1 MGLYE
6 SIMQSSLS
14 QSLDRVPTAQRTTSD
29 RYESLRAFPSRPTLD
44 ESRYGS
50 PYAPREARYRE
61 AQADPDYGVGE
72 ATPRVTK
79 VHQYRTMSG
88 RLNERIYVVS
98 SNVVSMAYNSERQT
112 LTVEFQ
118 RWVKGVGRVIG
129 GGARYIYF
137 DISLAEWKSAKTAGS
152 KGKWVWAVLRRG
164 GKSYTRVR

>member
-14 QSLDRVPTAQRTTSD
+14 QSLDKVSTTKRGLSPFTPQTD
-29 RYESLRAFPSRPTLD
+29 YKPNVYLQNMPRQARYEGTRV
-44 ESRYGS
+44 
-50 PYAPREARYRE
+50 
-61 AQADPDYGVGE
+61 DPEYGVSE
-72 ATPRVTK
+72 ATPRITREL
-79 VHQYRTMSG
+79 QFRTMSG
-88 RLNERIYVVS
+88 QLSEKIFVVS
-98 SNVVSMAYNSERQT
+98 SNVVSMSYNAERQQ

-129 GGARYIYF
+129 GGARYLYF

-164 GKSYTRVR
+164 GKAYTRVR